1 MESEDEITEKKI
13 KELKIFLYALPENC
27 SIKTSSSINF
37 SKPNPFYDGDY
48 FKRSS
53 NF

>member
-27 SIKTSSSINF
+27 SIKTSSSINYF
-37 SKPNPFYDGDY
+37 KTKSLYDGYY

>member
-1 MESEDEITEKKI
+1 MESEDEITKKKI

-27 SIKTSSSINF
+27 SIKTSSSINYF
-37 SKPNPFYDGDY
+37 KPNPLYDGDY
-48 FKRSS
+48 LKRSS

>member
-1 MESEDEITEKKI
+1 MDELNKETEKKI

-37 SKPNPFYDGDY
+37 FKPNPFYDGDY